1 MYLGATLAIGETA
14 VVGDN
19 VSMLHGVT
27 LGGTGTGGVDRHPKI
42 GSGTVIGANVTIL
55 GNITVGANVKIGA
68 G

>member
-1 MYLGATLAIGETA
+1 